1 MVINIKKIK
10 KTQLSNDM
18 ERYLNEKLRKFNEIL
33 GENDEVNVK
42 IEKHKNIYLLK
53 INIKYGKTN
62 IYETMESDEYYD
74 MIDTIITILSKKI
87 EKIESINISNQMM
100 FKKNP
105 EEDIKDTENIEDVDF
120 PDTLETKEIE
130 KNIIKTKQVT
140 KNIMTKAEA
149 MDKFVK
155 DNLKSLTFY
164 DKDSNE
170 HFMLCRQNN
179 NINVITL

>member
-1 MVINIKKIK
+1 
-10 KTQLSNDM
+10 
-18 ERYLNEKLRKFNEIL
+18 
-33 GENDEVNVK
+33 
-42 IEKHKNIYLLK
+42 
-53 INIKYGKTN
+53 
-62 IYETMESDEYYD
+62 MESDEYYD

-105 EEDIKDTENIEDVDF
+105 EEDIKDAENIEDFDF
-120 PDTLETKEIE
+120 SDTLETKEIE